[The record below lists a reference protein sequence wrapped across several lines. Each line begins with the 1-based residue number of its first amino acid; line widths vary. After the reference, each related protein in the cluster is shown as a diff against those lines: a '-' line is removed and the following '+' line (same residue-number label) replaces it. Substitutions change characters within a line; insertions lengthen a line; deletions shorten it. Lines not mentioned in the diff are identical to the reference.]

1 MINGS
6 SFSWPR
12 SGQSSQSLQLA
23 SNGKMLERKH
33 KPSYILP
40 DAPSSAQRDHIN
52 RNINHAKSMQ
62 EIDKTFTNLKYVQV
76 N

>member
-1 MINGS
+1 
-6 SFSWPR
+6 
-12 SGQSSQSLQLA
+12 
-23 SNGKMLERKH
+23 MLERKH